1 MVNLIRSREL
11 TFDCLFLHAVRDN
24 LLNVLVAL
32 VRDNRL
38 GVVIHFFLA
47 ILDVLLN
54 MLLRRSVELYLFDCL
69 LVALKELDCKP
80 AEVDRINLTLNRL
93 LDVRDRVLHGTREDV
108 RKRALSVLLREL
120 ETQLCGVL
128 CGLALQ
134 CTHLD
139 HRTAELFRE
148 LL

>member
-11 TFDCLFLHAVRDN
+11 TFDCLFLHAVRNN

-54 MLLRRSVELYLFDCL
+54 VLLRRSVELHLFDCL

-128 CGLALQ
+128 RGLAFE

>member
-11 TFDCLFLHAVRDN
+11 TFDCLFLHAVRNN

-54 MLLRRSVELYLFDCL
+54 VLLRRSVELHLFDCL

-93 LDVRDRVLHGTREDV
+93 LDVRNRMLHGTREDM
-108 RKRALSVLLREL
+108 RELTLSVLLGEF
-120 ETQLCGVL
+120 ETQFRRCLR
-128 CGLALQ
+128 GLTSQ
-134 CTHLD
+134 RTHLD
-139 HRTAELFRE
+139 HRATQLFGE

>member
-1 MVNLIRSREL
+1 MVNLIRGREL
-11 TFDCLFLHAVRDN
+11 TFDCLFLHTVRDN

-32 VRDNRL
+32 VRDDRL

-47 ILDVLLN
+47 ILDMLLN
-54 MLLRRSVELYLFDCL
+54 VLLRRGVELYLFDCL
-69 LVALKELDCKP
+69 LVTLKELDCKP
-80 AEVDRINLTLNRL
+80 AEVNRIYLALNRL
-93 LDVRDRVLHGTREDV
+93 LNVRDCVLHGTREDM
-108 RKRALSVLLREL
+108 RELTLSVLLREL

-128 CGLALQ
+128 RGLAFQ